1 MQSHLTMASEC
12 CLYTK
17 SRKSVTP
24 LWGETEA
31 EVTLESQWLRFESLP
46 VRVYFVA
53 TFQSS

>member
-53 TFQSS
+53 TSQSS